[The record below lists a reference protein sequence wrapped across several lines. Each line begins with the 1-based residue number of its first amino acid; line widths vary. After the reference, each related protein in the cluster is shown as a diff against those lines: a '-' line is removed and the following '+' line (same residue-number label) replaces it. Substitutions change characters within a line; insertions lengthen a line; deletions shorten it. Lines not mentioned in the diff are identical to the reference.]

1 MLLNK
6 GIKSIKS
13 QQKAYMR
20 CTINHDLK
28 ENLSGNNF
36 EVMKKMQ
43 KSRIKKK
50 HKKNPHIS
58 FLFIFYFSDTSIINI
73 FSHLFICFLFVS
85 ICLSVSLPLS
95 IHTHFLLTTDSKL
108 CTSWHFTQIFQS
120 VYY

>member
-50 HKKNPHIS
+50 TQKESPYFLS
-58 FLFIFYFSDTSIINI
+58 FYILFLGY
-73 FSHLFICFLFVS
+73 
-85 ICLSVSLPLS
+85 
-95 IHTHFLLTTDSKL
+95 
-108 CTSWHFTQIFQS
+108 